1 MTRGWRRFCRRAPK
15 SGWVTTAVVVS
26 GGVIGDAAGKTKFS
40 CGTANGYLAANE
52 TINLAKKISASHVF
66 QNSQGSANGAVID
79 AVFTDESEPLQISGD
94 SGGMTALGL
103 IESDLS
109 ALQVSGGSLTGT
121 IP

>member
-1 MTRGWRRFCRRAPK
+1 LRYGQWLPRG
-15 SGWVTTAVVVS
+15 
-26 GGVIGDAAGKTKFS
+26 D
-40 CGTANGYLAANE
+40 E